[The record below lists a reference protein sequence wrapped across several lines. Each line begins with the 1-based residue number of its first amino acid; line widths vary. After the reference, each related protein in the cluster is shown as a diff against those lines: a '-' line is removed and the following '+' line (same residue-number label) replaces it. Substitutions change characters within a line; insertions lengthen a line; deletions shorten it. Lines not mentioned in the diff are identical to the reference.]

1 MSKFDRWTQWV
12 SSLQSTLPIMRLQRC
27 SARLEEG
34 GDLRKKKW
42 LKSLSQVRQG
52 MRCLVGGRH
61 LLRPSLGLAPVLH
74 GQPKA
79 CHLSRD
85 EAEDPLGRV
94 HLSSRPVAP
103 HIAGAN
109 QICLSD
115 HVSVHQDA
123 KDLIKGCLRSNPE
136 ERLSIDEVLDSA
148 WIANHISVPPTPL
161 LTSKVLQQGNNNWK
175 ILQV

>member
-1 MSKFDRWTQWV
+1 MG
-12 SSLQSTLPIMRLQRC
+12 LQSAKYTPYYAAPEVLGPVGRRWRSM
-27 SARLEEG
+27 
-34 GDLRKKKW
+34 KNKW
-42 LKSLSQVRQG
+42 LDSLSQVRQG
-52 MRCLVGGRH
+52 LRCLVGGRH
-61 LLRPSLGLAPVLH
+61 LLRPSLRLAPVLH

-85 EAEDPLGRV
+85 EAENPLGRV